1 MTDAGNNNRTPS
13 LEEMWKFIDKLM
25 YPNELVPDRSTLTY
39 EQVFSIYT
47 KMAEIDEMFKEIAQ
61 INILKKEL
69 NKEKSK
75 ETMVERL

>member
-1 MTDAGNNNRTPS
+1 
-13 LEEMWKFIDKLM
+13 MWKFIDKLM